1 MNILLDTCAFL
12 WMIDDVGQLGPQI
25 RPALENSENRVILH
39 QASMWEIQIKY
50 DLGKL
55 PLARLPREIISDGIQ
70 AHIVEY
76 CPLQNEDIWHLHKLP
91 PNPPRPLR
99 PHPHRSCPLPRPAPG
114 QPGPAHRPVSGAS
127 HLVNPYLELRGSGS
141 VFLIADL

>member
-91 PNPPRPLR
+91 PI
-99 PHPHRSCPLPRPAPG
+99 HRDPFDRI
-114 QPGPAHRPVSGAS
+114 
-127 HLVNPYLELRGSGS
+127 
-141 VFLIADL
+141 LIAHALCHGLHLASPDPLIAQYPVQAIW